1 MKSTVETLSPTR
13 VRLDVEV
20 PYAELA
26 DHIAAAYKKVATQV
40 NIPGF
45 RKGKVP
51 AAMIDQRVGRGT
63 VLDEAINTALPEF
76 YGKAAREHEV
86 LVVGRPTVDI
96 KEFKDNEKLVF
107 TAEVNVRP
115 EVNLPDFSKITITVD
130 DVVVADTDINEQLDE
145 LRARFGT
152 LNSVERATKSG
163 DFVTIDLTARIDGEE
178 VDGGKA
184 NEISYEVG
192 SNRMIDGLDEAL
204 VGMSAGDTK
213 TFTTQLVGQK
223 DDEKGDVE
231 IVVKAVKEREL
242 PAADDSFAKL
252 ASEFDTL
259 DELKADFAERLSRVK
274 KMEQGA
280 QARDLLLEKLLADL
294 DIPVPDDIVLEEVNE
309 HLEGEGRQEDAEHRA
324 EVDGQVRAS
333 IKSDFL
339 LDAIVK
345 VEEVQVTEIE
355 LTEYLIRMSQRYGMG
370 PEQFAQELQKAGQI
384 SQVVAEVTRAKALAA
399 VLGRVSVVD
408 KSGNA
413 IDLEALRPQ
422 QGQPAAQSEPV
433 SE

>member
-1 MKSTVETLSPTR
+1 
-13 VRLDVEV
+13 
-20 PYAELA
+20 
-26 DHIAAAYKKVATQV
+26 
-40 NIPGF
+40 
-45 RKGKVP
+45 
-51 AAMIDQRVGRGT
+51 MIDQRVGRGT

-86 LVVGRPTVDI
+86 LVVGRPVVDI

-107 TAEVNVRP
+107 TVEVNVRP
-115 EVNLPDFSKITITVD
+115 EVSLPDFSKITITVD

-152 LNSVERATKSG
+152 LNTVERAAKSG
-163 DFVTIDLTARIDGEE
+163 DFVTVDLTARIDGEE

-231 IVVKAVKEREL
+231 IGLKAVKEREL
-242 PAADDSFAKL
+242 PAADDAFAKL

-294 DIPVPDDIVLEEVNE
+294 DIPVPDDIVLDEVND
-309 HLEGEGRQEDAEHRA
+309 HLEGEGRMEDAEHRA

-345 VEEVQVTEIE
+345 TEEVQVSEIE

-384 SQVVAEVTRAKALAA
+384 SQVVAEVTRAKALAS

-408 KSGNA
+408 KSGNPV
-413 IDLEALRPQ
+413 DLEALRPA
-422 QGQPAAQSEPV
+422 QGLPTEPAAE
-433 SE
+433 